1 MWSYGSGWDASYADG
16 SSQTCGFCSTSQATA
31 AVRIGGNHI
40 YGLQVL
46 ANVITPGGYAI
57 STPGFS
63 VDPTG
68 IVTAQTF
75 SGALTGH
82 ASLDLPLAGGTV
94 TGGTTFSGSGTGLA
108 VTNNATIGGTL
119 GVTGAATFSGG
130 LTGAL
135 TGHASLDFPLTG
147 GSTITGN
154 VLTTQTVFANGF
166 SIYGGA
172 YGVSCTG
179 TPTSSFQSV
188 NGIVIHC

>member
-1 MWSYGSGWDASYADG
+1 V
-16 SSQTCGFCSTSQATA
+16 TNNAT
-31 AVRIGGNHI
+31 IGGTL
-40 YGLQVL
+40 GV
-46 ANVITPGGYAI
+46 
-57 STPGFS
+57 
-63 VDPTG
+63 TG
-68 IVTAQTF
+68 AATF
-75 SGALTGH
+75 SGGLTGALTGH